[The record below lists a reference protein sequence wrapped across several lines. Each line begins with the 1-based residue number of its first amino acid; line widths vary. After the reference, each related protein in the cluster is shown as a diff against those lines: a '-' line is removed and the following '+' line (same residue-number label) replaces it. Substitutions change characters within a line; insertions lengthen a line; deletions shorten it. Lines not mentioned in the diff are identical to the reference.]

1 MSERQILIKIY
12 NFGSQTIE
20 LNGYLCTQ
28 ITRLSEERR
37 YERTVCLA

>member
-12 NFGSQTIE
+12 NFGSEAIE

-28 ITRLSEERR
+28 IK
-37 YERTVCLA
+37 